1 MATFGGRFPN
11 YCEFRRRVPARTR
24 AAPRERGRVCDGG
37 VYFGS
42 PVLFRD
48 RLDRYSSNQTSRCA
62 TAERKS

>member
-1 MATFGGRFPN
+1 LATFGGRFPN
-11 YCEFRRRVPARTR
+11 YCEFRRRVPARARPRGNGAACATR
-24 AAPRERGRVCDGG
+24 GG
-37 VYFGS
+37 YFGS